1 MAMLHIVNKS
11 PFERNSLQSCM
22 RMAKEGSSVLLIE
35 DGIYASMKNT
45 SVSAMVRDA
54 AKGIRFHVLGPDLE
68 ARGMNEYGL
77 IDGMNVVDYEGFV
90 DLVAEHDNLQ
100 SWL

>member
-11 PFERNSLQSCM
+11 PFERNALDACI
-22 RMAKEGSSVLLIE
+22 RVATEGSSVLLIE

-45 SVSAMVRDA
+45 TVAPQVSGATGV
-54 AKGIRFHVLGPDLE
+54 KFFVLGADLD
-68 ARGMNEYGL
+68 ARGMKEENV
-77 IDGMNVVDYEGFV
+77 IDGIDIVDYARFV
-90 DLVAEHDNLQ
+90 DLVAEHDNVQ